1 MIKLFIVDDHKSY
14 TEGLKS
20 LFNSNKRIKVVG
32 DADSGERALLLLKN
46 IKPDIVTVDI
56 DMPKMN
62 GLELIKNI
70 KGTYPSLK
78 IIVLTAF
85 NDKILLS
92 KLINEGV
99 NGFCV
104 KDANV
109 DDIIE
114 TIISVANGNEKFN
127 CTATSD
133 YKSDV
138 GKLNET
144 NLTTREI
151 EIIKYLSLGYNSEN
165 IAEAVFLSKYTID
178 NYKKNIFIKTKVK
191 TAAELVAFAIRNS
204 IIE

>member
-32 DADSGERALLLLKN
+32 DAASGEKALQLLKN
-46 IKPDIVTVDI
+46 MKPNIITVDI

-62 GLELIKNI
+62 GLELIKII
-70 KGTYPSLK
+70 KSSYPSLK

-85 NDKILLS
+85 NDKILLA

-114 TIISVANGNEKFN
+114 TIIRVANGENKYN
-127 CTATSD
+127 CKITND
-133 YKSDV
+133 F
-138 GKLNET
+138 KLNT
-144 NLTTREI
+144 TKPNAIRLTTREI
-151 EIIKYLSLGYNSEN
+151 EIIKYLSLGYNSDS
-165 IAEAVFLSKYTID
+165 IAETVFLSKFTIE